1 MKIGIG
7 MVVPDIATLPGP
19 SRPGGNPGPPPPP
32 VGYFVLLED
41 GSKVLMQDDTSKV
54 LTQIQ

>member
-1 MKIGIG
+1 MGIG

-19 SRPGGNPGPPPPP
+19 YRPGGNPGTTKKT

-54 LTQIQ
+54 LKQIQ

>member
-1 MKIGIG
+1 MGIG